1 MTNIKELLETEIC
14 SELDNLGDDI
24 ELGSETYKVTVE
36 GITKLIEKRIDLE
49 KLEQDARVKERD
61 YELDKTYKERTY
73 ELESKKVNGDL
84 DDRTKSRE
92 IESKKL
98 EQITNDKNDQLFKN
112 VIAIAN
118 IVIPSVLTVWG
129 TFKTLKFEETGTVT
143 TIMGR
148 GFINKLIPKK

>member
-14 SELDNLGDDI
+14 SELSNLGDDI
-24 ELGSETYKVTVE
+24 ELGAETYKVTVE

-49 KLEQDARVKERD
+49 KLEQDAKVKERD
-61 YELDKTYKERTY
+61 YELDKTTKERNY

-98 EQITNDKNDQLFKN
+98 EQISNDKNDQLFKN
-112 VIAIAN
+112 GIAIAN
-118 IVIPSVLTVWG
+118 IVIPTVLTVWG